1 MFIPLP
7 ILLSHSLRM
16 GGNRH
21 KYLHFH
27 LADGRDT
34 PVVGDR
40 RMDMEG
46 VGGTCPGMG
55 VLTPQG

>member
-1 MFIPLP
+1 MFIPLL

-16 GGNRH
+16 SDNRH

-27 LADGRDT
+27 LADDRDS

-40 RMDMEG
+40 RMNMEG
-46 VGGTCPGMG
+46 VGGTRPGMG